1 MELAP
6 AVDITI
12 IVPTFNRPRAL
23 AVCLANLTAL
33 EPPPGGFDIV
43 VVDDG
48 GSTDLAPI
56 VAAARTP
63 TVEIQLFRQPNRGPG
78 AARNLGAREAR
89 GQWLAFTDDDCLPRP
104 SWLVALHRVW
114 QQEGNVIA
122 GGRTVNGL
130 VSNPYSA
137 ASQLIVDAAYRYF
150 NDDRRNSR
158 FLASNNLGLSRTA
171 FLDAGGFDESFRIAS
186 EDRELCDRWLWRGG
200 RIVFSP
206 EPIVE
211 HRHHLSFAAFLRQ
224 HYRYGRGAAKFHQV
238 RAARGVGN
246 LWRDVSFRQ
255 RWRELLWVP
264 ARTTPRPFTTAC
276 LLVAWQ
282 FANTAGFLR
291 DDLPR
296 RLFRRSP

>member
-1 MELAP
+1 MELTP
-6 AVDITI
+6 AVEVTL

-23 AVCLANLTAL
+23 AVCLANLTSL
-33 EPPPGGFDIV
+33 EPPPGGFEIV

-48 GSTDLAPI
+48 SSVDLAPV
-56 VAAARTP
+56 VAAARTS
-63 TVEIQLFRQPNRGPG
+63 TVNVRLIRQENLGPG
-78 AARNLGAREAR
+78 AARNRGAREAR

-104 SWLVALHRVW
+104 HWLTSLHRLW
-114 QQEGNVIA
+114 QEEGPVLA
-122 GGRTVNGL
+122 GGHTVNGL
-130 VSNPYSA
+130 PANPYSA
-137 ASQLIVDAAYRYF
+137 TSQLIVDAAYRYF
-150 NDDRRNSR
+150 NDDPRHSR

-171 FLDAGGFDESFRIAS
+171 FLEIGGFDESFRIAS

-264 ARTTPRPFTTAC
+264 ARATPRPWITVC
-276 LLVAWQ
+276 LLLAWQ